1 MKLTAKFNLI
11 FIVISALALTATG
24 MVASKFLESGA
35 RDQVVQQAR
44 LIMDTSQA
52 TRNYTSQQIRPL
64 LLQLQR
70 NNKVFYPQ
78 TVPAFSAT
86 KIFNYL
92 RKSYPDYAY
101 KEATL
106 NPTNL
111 EDRAA
116 DWEADVV
123 NVFRK
128 DPNQSEFIGVRE
140 TPAGPSLFLA
150 KPIKSVESC
159 MECHSVPSA
168 APPAMIK
175 LYGGNNGF
183 GWKLNEIVAA
193 QIVSVPM
200 AIPNAIAEGALRS
213 LMVWMGTISLLSLL
227 LLNVVL
233 IVAIVRPVKRLSV
246 AADEISKGNLNVPE
260 LEVKG
265 SDEVSVLADSFNRM
279 HRSLVKA
286 IKMLEE

>member
-1 MKLTAKFNLI
+1 
-11 FIVISALALTATG
+11 
-24 MVASKFLESGA
+24 
-35 RDQVVQQAR
+35 
-44 LIMDTSQA
+44 
-52 TRNYTSQQIRPL
+52 
-64 LLQLQR
+64 
-70 NNKVFYPQ
+70 
-78 TVPAFSAT
+78 
-86 KIFNYL
+86 
-92 RKSYPDYAY
+92 
-101 KEATL
+101 
-106 NPTNL
+106 
-111 EDRAA
+111 
-116 DWEADVV
+116 
-123 NVFRK
+123 
-128 DPNQSEFIGVRE
+128 
-140 TPAGPSLFLA
+140 
-150 KPIKSVESC
+150 

-168 APPAMIK
+168 APAAMIK